1 MLTIQQVGTEIMS
14 GNPKHFY
21 VMTGSEY
28 GIKQMYIQYLK
39 DHYNEYKE
47 SDTVESIL
55 STMTTKH
62 FVPLQPAV
70 YVVRYDEEFL
80 STLNDKSAS
89 RIKNINIIG
98 TIVCLYES
106 PKHCTKVEK
115 YLDDFTVHID
125 KISSVFIRKYL
136 QRDFPNL
143 PDHCIDAA
151 VESCV
156 DWYEAESM
164 CRCMM
169 LDDMNHLRQ
178 TDKKTLKYSF
188 GKVTE
193 LDEKFVKPIIAS
205 RDFSRL
211 LYLVDKKEGDED
223 SLIYSMLST
232 MLDLEK
238 LSSNSNIESELRQ
251 YVDRWNLKD
260 IYNMFMQVYNQ
271 LKLLRSI
278 SADAKNSL
286 LYLITLMQ
294 FSEIPSVE
302 EMS

>member
-1 MLTIQQVGTEIMS
+1 MLTIQQVGTEIMG

>member
-1 MLTIQQVGTEIMS
+1 MLTIQQVGTEIMG
-14 GNPKHFY
+14 GNPRHFY

-28 GIKQMYIQYLK
+28 GVKRMYIRYLK
-39 DHYNEYKE
+39 DHYNNYKE

-70 YVVRYDEEFL
+70 YVVRYDEEFI
-80 STLNDKSAS
+80 STLNDKTSS
-89 RIKNINIIG
+89 RIKNVNIIG

-106 PKHCTKVEK
+106 SKHCTKVEK

-125 KISSVFIRKYL
+125 KISNVFIRKYL

-143 PDHCIDAA
+143 PEHCIDAA

-188 GKVTE
+188 GKVPE
-193 LDEKFVKPIIAS
+193 LDEKFVKHIIAS

-211 LYLVDKKEGDED
+211 LYLTDKKAGEED
-223 SLIYSMLST
+223 SVLYSILST

-238 LSSNSNIESELRQ
+238 LSSNKYLESELRQ
-251 YVDRWNLKD
+251 YIDRWTLKD
-260 IYNMFMQVYNQ
+260 VYNMFMQTYHQ
-271 LKLLRSI
+271 LEILRSI
-278 SADAKNSL
+278 SSDSKNSL

-294 FSEIPSVE
+294 FSEIPSLE
-302 EMS
+302 DML